1 MNKGKTPTLLC
12 DSSVP
17 IDIHSLHYLIEE
29 LVRIF
34 QGYSV
39 VVSDGDSARAVL
51 SYDGPAFAAPS

>member
-1 MNKGKTPTLLC
+1 MTPTLLC

-39 VVSDGDSARAVL
+39 VVSDGTSARAVL